1 MHCTQYNYKQ
11 DFQDSLKSVYMF
23 VKHAHVYIILFL
35 QCYGGGS
42 PPAYPLLVMVVIVT
56 GCRDAQ
62 QSFKTTSGGSG
73 GGGTLQREGQRQ
85 RDFCLRYHS
94 YCQWQRFHLFGWENL
109 RAKNLLEVCSD

>member
-73 GGGTLQREGQRQ
+73 GGGDSSERGRETE
-85 RDFCLRYHS
+85 
-94 YCQWQRFHLFGWENL
+94 RFLF
-109 RAKNLLEVCSD
+109 KISFLLSMATFPFVWLGKFTSQKSA